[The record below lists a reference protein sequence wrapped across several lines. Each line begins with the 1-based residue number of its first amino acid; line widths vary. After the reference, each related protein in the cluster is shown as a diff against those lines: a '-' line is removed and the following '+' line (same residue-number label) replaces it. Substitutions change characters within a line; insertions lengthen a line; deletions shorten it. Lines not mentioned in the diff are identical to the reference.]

1 MKETKNYK
9 KAVVIFLCAIFL
21 GYVTAFRME
30 FPYTALCVLNDG
42 TLIIF
47 FMMMIAA
54 AAGKQKIKICSITAG
69 LGFSIG
75 SSWIRNLGLFFQLG
89 EQPTDYISYAVTDTI
104 VTLLVFFFIGNILY
118 QCWKRKTGC
127 WILTILLIFYWAYI
141 LSQYAWNRQ
150 ELPAVIINIGILGV
164 LVLITIARSISV
176 KKPSVQ
182 MKRITETIK
191 VKE

>member
-1 MKETKNYK
+1 MKETKNYR

-54 AAGKQKIKICSITAG
+54 AVAGKRDIKICSITAG

-75 SSWIRNLGLFFQLG
+75 SSWMRNLGLFFQLG
-89 EQPTDYISYAVTDTI
+89 EQPADYIVYAVTDTI
-104 VTLLVFFFIGNILY
+104 VTPLVFFCIENIVY

-127 WILTILLIFYWAYI
+127 WMLTILLSFYWAYI

-176 KKPSVQ
+176 KKPSV
-182 MKRITETIK
+182 
-191 VKE
+191 